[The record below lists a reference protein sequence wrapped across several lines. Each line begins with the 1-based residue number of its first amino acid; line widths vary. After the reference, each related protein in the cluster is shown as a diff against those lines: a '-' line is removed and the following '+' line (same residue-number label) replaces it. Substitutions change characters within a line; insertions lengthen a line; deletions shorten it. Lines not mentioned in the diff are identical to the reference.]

1 MLTKWLNKVVKI
13 KEQNTEKIILDA
25 AKNIF
30 QQKGMNGARMQEI
43 ADTAGINKAML
54 HYYYRSKQKLFE
66 AVFKSAINLMAPE
79 IIKIIETD
87 EHLFDKIRNFTDKYI
102 TFISK
107 HSFIPAF
114 IIQELNRNPDMI
126 KNVIISKFENSAKQ
140 KLITQIEE
148 LIQKGEIIPIKTE
161 QLLINIL
168 SMSVFPFIAKPL
180 LSVILQKNEKQYQQ
194 LIKERKTHVAEFIIN
209 AIKK

>member
-1 MLTKWLNKVVKI
+1 
-13 KEQNTEKIILDA
+13 
-25 AKNIF
+25 
-30 QQKGMNGARMQEI
+30 
-43 ADTAGINKAML
+43 ML

-66 AVFKSAINLMAPE
+66 AVFKSAINLMAPK

-126 KNVIISKFENSAKQ
+126 EDIIISKFENSVKE
-140 KLITQIEE
+140 KLVAQIEE
-148 LIQKGEIIPIKTE
+148 LIDKGEIRPIKPE
-161 QLLINIL
+161 QLLVNIVSL
-168 SMSVFPFIAKPL
+168 SIFPFIAKPL
-180 LSVILQKNEKQYQQ
+180 LSAVLQKDEKQYKQ
-194 LIKERKTHVAEFIIN
+194 LINERKTHVAEFVIN
-209 AIKK
+209 AIKLK

>member
-1 MLTKWLNKVVKI
+1 MIKKKENTTEEQILN
-13 KEQNTEKIILDA
+13 A
-25 AKNIF
+25 ATNVF
-30 QQKGMNGARMQEI
+30 QHKGMDGARMQEI

-66 AVFKSAINLMAPE
+66 AVFKSAINLMAPK

-126 KNVIISKFENSAKQ
+126 EDIIISKFENSVKE
-140 KLITQIEE
+140 KLVAQIEE
-148 LIQKGEIIPIKTE
+148 LIDKGEIRPIKPE
-161 QLLINIL
+161 QLLVNIVSL
-168 SMSVFPFIAKPL
+168 SIFPFIAKPL
-180 LSVILQKNEKQYQQ
+180 LSAVLQKDEKQYKQ
-194 LIKERKTHVAEFIIN
+194 LINERKTHVAEFVIN
-209 AIKK
+209 AIKLK

>member
-1 MLTKWLNKVVKI
+1 MIKKKENTTEEQILN
-13 KEQNTEKIILDA
+13 A
-25 AKNIF
+25 ATNIF
-30 QQKGMNGARMQEI
+30 QHKGMDGARMQEI

-66 AVFKSAINLMAPE
+66 AVFKSAINLMAPK

-126 KNVIISKFENSAKQ
+126 EDIIISKFENSVKE
-140 KLITQIEE
+140 KLVAQIEE
-148 LIQKGEIIPIKTE
+148 LIDKGEIRPIKPE
-161 QLLINIL
+161 QLLVNIVSL
-168 SMSVFPFIAKPL
+168 SIFPFIAKPL
-180 LSVILQKNEKQYQQ
+180 LSAVLQKDEKQYKQ
-194 LIKERKTHVAEFIIN
+194 LINERKTHVAEFVIN
-209 AIKK
+209 AIKLK